1 MTIPKFPQAHSYI
14 PIRACSHIVHQKHT
28 QRGAKSSKIIYR
40 DQNQYLT
47 IRKALLYIELVEAK
61 ILSGRKMRENDSR
74 FSSRGVES
82 WAAKDPSYSNP
93 GWLSRP
99 CRRNYN
105 NWVWRMG
112 PAPRLSPTLFQ
123 FGALYIWRPSEHAL
137 SSYIEWRVHPKDYKP
152 CQIPLNYR
160 NMIMTNDRFRPTLY
174 LKVCVPILDT
184 SNRTNPSDYW
194 IKEPKNSLC

>member
-1 MTIPKFPQAHSYI
+1 MCHPLLILSSVYCYINFIFCTIYVCKTSKRLTWCMLWRPTWMRVLLQPHILIIINQQVPTILIWDSHVPTIFPHDIPLCSHMTILCSDMNIPKFPQAHSYI

-105 NWVWRMG
+105 NWV
-112 PAPRLSPTLFQ
+112 
-123 FGALYIWRPSEHAL
+123 
-137 SSYIEWRVHPKDYKP
+137 
-152 CQIPLNYR
+152 
-160 NMIMTNDRFRPTLY
+160 
-174 LKVCVPILDT
+174 
-184 SNRTNPSDYW
+184 
-194 IKEPKNSLC
+194 